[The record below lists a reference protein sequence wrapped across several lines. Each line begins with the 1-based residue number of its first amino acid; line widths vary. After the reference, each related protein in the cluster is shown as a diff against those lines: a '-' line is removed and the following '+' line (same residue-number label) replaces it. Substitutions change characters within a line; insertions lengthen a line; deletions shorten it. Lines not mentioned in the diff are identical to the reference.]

1 MSEQPKVAPLGL
13 LGRMNAGLFWLA
25 CVLVGIFGGLAACA
39 ITIAVILFVAPAKS
53 HYGDPFLFLVVALIG
68 TVCPP
73 VLLIRIRNEQ
83 MRDGGPVGIKDG
95 PSFDA
100 IVKART
106 EPHAYR
112 TDFPITHPNDA
123 SPDRPIKDLTIER
136 DARISRPVK
145 RGLVITGAV
154 FAASLVV
161 VFAGGG
167 LNYMGT
173 KAQNEPEFIDWQAAQ
188 REGSREGYEAFL
200 KLWPNSRY
208 APEATRKFRMLDQ
221 ASDTA
226 LWKDAVG
233 KGTKEAYERYLQQY
247 PNGSNVNKA
256 ARIIAELAAAQPLS
270 SVAEGQLKSLAEFR
284 ECADCPKMIV
294 IPGGQFLMGSTAS
307 DISRN
312 DAFENEGPQHKVTI
326 AQRFAIGKYEVTFA
340 EWDTCMQDG
349 GCRGYRPGDEGWGR
363 GNMPVMNVSW
373 DDAKLYVRWLSQK
386 TGKIYRLPTE
396 AEWEYAAR
404 AGSSTKFYFGND
416 SKSLCKYANVAD
428 EAGSQNIRGSTGFS
442 TWQIC
447 NDGYFHTASVGSLA
461 PNKFG
466 LYDML
471 GNVGEWVE
479 DVWHPNYNGAPS
491 DGSAWL
497 TGGDPQIRI
506 GRGGSYYNLED
517 GVRSAVRLNYRAGS
531 QGNLAGFRVAR
542 TLAN

>member
-1 MSEQPKVAPLGL
+1 MSEREKAAPLGL
-13 LGRMNAGLFWLA
+13 LARVN
-25 CVLVGIFGGLAACA
+25 
-39 ITIAVILFVAPAKS
+39 
-53 HYGDPFLFLVVALIG
+53 VALF
-68 TVCPP
+68 
-73 VLLIRIRNEQ
+73 RNGREVG
-83 MRDGGPVGIKDG
+83 MRDG
-95 PSFDA
+95 SRFDDFRPTEA
-100 IVKART
+100 NPKA
-106 EPHAYR
+106 E
-112 TDFPITHPNDA
+112 
-123 SPDRPIKDLTIER
+123 RPAT
-136 DARISRPVK
+136 
-145 RGLVITGAV
+145 RGLIPAAAV
-154 FAASLVV
+154 FGAFLFVE
-161 VFAGGG
+161 FAGGG
-167 LNYMGT
+167 PNFMAA

-226 LWKDAVG
+226 LWKDAVA

-247 PNGSNVNKA
+247 PNGSNAGNA
-256 ARIIAELAAAQPLS
+256 ARAVAELAAAQPLS
-270 SVAEGQLKSLAEFR
+270 GAAEAQLKSLAEFR
-284 ECADCPKMIV
+284 ECASCPAMIA
-294 IPGGQFLMGSTAS
+294 IPDGQFLMGSPPSDAS
-307 DISRN
+307 GN
-312 DAFENEGPQHKVTI
+312 NAFENERPQHKVTI

-340 EWDTCMQDG
+340 EWDACLQDG

-363 GNMPVMNVSW
+363 GNLPVMNVSW

-386 TGKIYRLPTE
+386 TGKLYRLPSE

-404 AGSSTKFYFGND
+404 AGSSTNFYFGNE
-416 SKSLCKYANVAD
+416 SKTLCKYANVAD
-428 EAGSQNIRGSTGFS
+428 EAGSQKVRGQTGFN

-447 NDGYFHTASVGSLA
+447 NDGYFHTAPVGSFA

-497 TGGDPQIRI
+497 TGGDSQTRI
-506 GRGGSYYNLED
+506 ARGGSYYNLED
-517 GVRSAVRLNYRAGS
+517 GVRSAVRFNYRAGS

-542 TLAN
+542 TLAR